1 MNPVPDMDGRLY
13 WAILRAQGR
22 WADSLYDLKK
32 IKVLKDFAGS
42 VDPYYERPWGRLAPG
57 DFSAI
62 GHMENLHTLIFDCQL
77 QPDEPPLQVE
87 DFSFLARCKKLK
99 KLDLHATSFTD
110 CALLAELPALKQAY
124 LPARNTL
131 EHVEVLDGL
140 SCEVKNGRAGAQRRR
155 PPGR

>member
-1 MNPVPDMDGRLY
+1 M
-13 WAILRAQGR
+13 
-22 WADSLYDLKK
+22 S
-32 IKVLKDFAGS
+32 
-42 VDPYYERPWGRLAPG
+42 
-57 DFSAI
+57 
-62 GHMENLHTLIFDCQL
+62 
-77 QPDEPPLQVE
+77 PPLQVE

-140 SCEVKNGRAGAQRRR
+140 SCEVKTDERELSGGALPDDEYIPPSIYSVPFRDRKRTAAAPPAGIYSLSGRA
-155 PPGR
+155 PPLPVPERNGVY